1 MKRLFSEVIQKGF
14 AYGFFFTLML
24 SCSDKKEENARPKPQ
39 IRFEKPAHFPDP
51 AYDMSS
57 NPVTQAGFELGR
69 ALFYEPMFSR
79 DNSISCGSCHQQS
92 AGFTHHGHALS
103 HGIDDKIGFRNAQP
117 VMNLAWGKS
126 FMWDGGVISLDLFPP
141 APVANPVE
149 MDESMANVL
158 QKLRLSNRY
167 PNMYQ
172 KAFGDTSISFAR
184 TVKAMSQF
192 MLMCIS
198 AESPYD
204 LWRTGK
210 GILSNEEKEG
220 YELVK
225 SKCGNC
231 HSGELFTDES
241 FRNNGIGNGRGRND
255 YGRESITL
263 QATDKYKFKVPTLR
277 NLGFTAPYMHDGRFL
292 TLDAVLNH
300 YSSGVKNTP
309 NLDFS
314 LVKVGVLGIPLSPSE
329 KQKILAFLN
338 SLNDENFRKKTEL
351 SEAAAQ

>member
-1 MKRLFSEVIQKGF
+1 MKWLFSEIIRKGL
-14 AYGFFFTLML
+14 ACCFFFPML
-24 SCSDKKEENARPKPQ
+24 WSCQDKKEENAQPKPQ
-39 IRFEKPAHFPDP
+39 IRFEKPAHFPEP
-51 AYDMSS
+51 AYDLSS
-57 NPVTQAGFELGR
+57 NPITQAGFELGR

-79 DNSISCGSCHQQS
+79 DNTISCGSCHQQS

-126 FMWDGGVISLDLFPP
+126 FMWDGGVINLDLFPP

-158 QKLRLSNRY
+158 KKLRHSGRY
-167 PNMYQ
+167 LNLYN

-204 LWRTGK
+204 LWRLGK
-210 GILSNEEKEG
+210 GTLSHEQQEG

-225 SKCGNC
+225 SKCGIC

-241 FRNNGIGNGRGRND
+241 FRNNGLGDGRGRKD
-255 YGRESITL
+255 FGRESITL

-292 TLDAVLNH
+292 TLEAVLDH
-300 YSSGVKNTP
+300 YIGGVKNTP
-309 NLDFS
+309 NLDS
-314 LVKVGVLGIPLSPSE
+314 ALVQNGALGIAINPPE
-329 KQKILAFLN
+329 KQKIIAFLN

-351 SEAAAQ
+351 GEAAAQ